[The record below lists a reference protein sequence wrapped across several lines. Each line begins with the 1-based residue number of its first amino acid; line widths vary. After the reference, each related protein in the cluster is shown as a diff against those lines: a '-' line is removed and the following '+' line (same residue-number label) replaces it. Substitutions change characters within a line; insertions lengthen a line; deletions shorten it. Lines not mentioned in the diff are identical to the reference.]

1 MEPIVYV
8 LKNEFLEV
16 HVGAW
21 GATLQRML
29 VTGKDGRRRDVL
41 LGLEHPEDYAGVE
54 YAATG
59 AYLGALVGRYA
70 NRIAGGCFILD
81 GTEYRLAVNNGCNHL
96 HGGVRGFDKRLWT
109 AIESGADCL
118 VLRYVSPD
126 GEEGYPGRLVVDVRF
141 VLEGK
146 ELHINYWAETDKPCY
161 VNLTHHPYFNL
172 CGGVGD
178 VKSHVLRL
186 YTDKYLRTEDLIPD
200 GTVVSAAGSVC
211 DFSRPAALQRV
222 IEERGGLDD
231 CFVFGSGEG
240 VRRMAEL
247 SEPSS
252 GMMLYVASDYPGLQ
266 VYTGRFLNV
275 PGGIGGVHYG
285 AYAGIALEAQYFP
298 DSPNHPEFP
307 STLLMPGEEYRKMT
321 VYGFEYE

>member
-41 LGLEHPEDYAGVE
+41 LGLEHPEGYAGVE

-70 NRIAGGCFILD
+70 NRIAD
-81 GTEYRLAVNNGCNHL
+81 GRFTLEGREYQLAVNNGRNHL
-96 HGGVRGFDKRLWT
+96 HGGVCGFDKQLWSKT
-109 AIESGADCL
+109 YFADNAL

-126 GEEGYPGRLVVDVRF
+126 GEEGYPGTLEVQVGF
-141 VLEGK
+141 VLSGK
-146 ELHINYWAETDKPCY
+146 ELKITYQAWVDKPCP

-172 CGGVGD
+172 CGGVGN

-186 YTDKYLRTEDLIPD
+186 YTDKYLQTEDLIPD
-200 GTVVSAAGSVC
+200 GMVVSAIGGGCNFNNPV
-211 DFSRPAALQRV
+211 ALQAV

-231 CFVFGSGEG
+231 CFVFGSGG
-240 VRRMAEL
+240 DVKRMAEL
-247 SEPSS
+247 SEPLS
-252 GMMLYVASDYPGLQ
+252 GMTLYVASDYPGLQ
-266 VYTGRFLNV
+266 VYTGKYLDV

-307 STLLMPGEEYRKMT
+307 STLLMPGEEYCKT
-321 VYGFEYE
+321 IVYGFES

>member
-70 NRIAGGCFILD
+70 NRIAD
-81 GTEYRLAVNNGCNHL
+81 GRFTLEGREYQLAVNNGRNHL
-96 HGGVRGFDKRLWT
+96 HGGVRGFDKQLWSKT
-109 AIESGADCL
+109 YFADNAL

-126 GEEGYPGRLVVDVRF
+126 GEEGYPGTLEVQVGF
-141 VLEGK
+141 VLSGK
-146 ELHINYWAETDKPCY
+146 ELKITYQAWVDKPCP

-172 CGGVGD
+172 CGGVGN

-186 YTDKYLRTEDLIPD
+186 YTDKYLQTD
-200 GTVVSAAGSVC
+200 
-211 DFSRPAALQRV
+211 
-222 IEERGGLDD
+222 
-231 CFVFGSGEG
+231 
-240 VRRMAEL
+240 
-247 SEPSS
+247 
-252 GMMLYVASDYPGLQ
+252 
-266 VYTGRFLNV
+266 
-275 PGGIGGVHYG
+275 
-285 AYAGIALEAQYFP
+285 
-298 DSPNHPEFP
+298 
-307 STLLMPGEEYRKMT
+307 K
-321 VYGFEYE
+321 